1 MKVVYKKKILDKLE
15 EEASDGIYWP
25 VVGFFL
31 AIILFAPI
39 LAPMPISD
47 LAARSIL
54 IIIGLISGFIFSKV

>member
-1 MKVVYKKKILDKLE
+1 MTTRK
-15 EEASDGIYWP
+15 EASDSVYWS

-54 IIIGLISGFIFSKV
+54 IIIGLISGFVFYKV

>member
-1 MKVVYKKKILDKLE
+1 MKTKK
-15 EEASDGIYWP
+15 EASDVVFWS

-54 IIIGLISGFIFSKV
+54 IIIGLISGFAFSKV